1 VTVLIKLFYAGALM
15 ALIVLMVAFGIR
27 TVYTP
32 PEEPEYP
39 AMPATVIGWSPFP
52 PSVAGAE
59 APPLTPEQ
67 AAYQQEQERYR
78 EAYERYREDR
88 ADYRRNVFLA
98 AALAAVAFIAGGI
111 AADARLD
118 ALRLGLVAGGLG
130 TLIYGVAQAGG
141 DLGETAPAF
150 IFVVALAGLAFVLVA
165 GYRWLGRQ
173 ADA

>member
-1 VTVLIKLFYAGALM
+1 M

-32 PEEPEYP
+32 PEEPPYP
-39 AMPATVIGWSPFP
+39 ESSPNMRFAMPVP
-52 PSVAGAE
+52 PPASAGAE
-59 APPLTPEQ
+59 APPLTPVQ
-67 AAYQQEQERYR
+67 AAYEQEQERYR

>member
-1 VTVLIKLFYAGALM
+1 MTVLIKLFYAGALM

-27 TVYTP
+27 TVYSP

-39 AMPATVIGWSPFP
+39 GMSAPITGWSPFP

-59 APPLTPEQ
+59 APPLTPAQ
-67 AAYQQEQERYR
+67 AAYEKEQERYR
-78 EAYERYREDR
+78 EAYEQYREDR
-88 ADYRRNVFLA
+88 AEYRRNVFLM
-98 AALAAVAFIAGGI
+98 AALAAVAFVAGGI
-111 AADARLD
+111 AAEPRLD

-130 TLIYGVAQAGG
+130 TLIYGVAQASG

-150 IFVVALAGLAFVLVA
+150 VFVVALAGLALVLVA
-165 GYRWLGRQ
+165 GYRWLGRR